1 MTYRMGKTRNIV
13 LVGIACGAIG
23 AYGYHTYQKHRRKGA
38 HPLNVIKYV
47 FFDPYGK
54 ILTLMDREICDI
66 KQKYED
72 GVLLSAIA
80 EDLNIDVIMITRI
93 INLTKADGLTGVA
106 SSANTKNL

>member
-13 LVGIACGAIG
+13 FVGITCGAIG
-23 AYGYHTYQKHRRKGA
+23 AYSYHVYQKHRRMGLR
-38 HPLNVIKYV
+38 PLNVIKYV

-54 ILTLMDREICDI
+54 ILTLTDREICDI

-80 EDLNIDVIMITRI
+80 EELNLDIIMITRI

>member
-1 MTYRMGKTRNIV
+1 
-13 LVGIACGAIG
+13 
-23 AYGYHTYQKHRRKGA
+23 
-38 HPLNVIKYV
+38 
-47 FFDPYGK
+47 
-54 ILTLMDREICDI
+54 MDREICDI

>member
-1 MTYRMGKTRNIV
+1 MTYRMGKTRNVI

-23 AYGYHTYQKHRRKGA
+23 AYGHYAYQKHRRKGVR
-38 HPLNVIKYV
+38 PLNVIKYV

-54 ILTLMDREICDI
+54 ILTLTDREICDI

-80 EDLNIDVIMITRI
+80 EDLNLDVIMITRI
-93 INLTKADGLTGVA
+93 INLTGVA
-106 SSANTKNL
+106 NPSKT

>member
-1 MTYRMGKTRNIV
+1 MGKTRDII

-23 AYGYHTYQKHRRKGA
+23 AYGCHAYQKHRRKGSR
-38 HPLNVIKYV
+38 PVNVIKYV

-54 ILTLMDREICDI
+54 ILTLTDREICDI

-80 EDLNIDVIMITRI
+80 EELNLDVITIVR
-93 INLTKADGLTGVA
+93 
-106 SSANTKNL
+106 

>member
-1 MTYRMGKTRNIV
+1 MGKTRDII

-23 AYGYHTYQKHRRKGA
+23 AYGCHAYQKHRRKGSR
-38 HPLNVIKYV
+38 PVNVIKYV

-54 ILTLMDREICDI
+54 ILTLTDREICDI

-80 EDLNIDVIMITRI
+80 EELNLDVIMITRI
-93 INLTKADGLTGVA
+93 INLTNADGLTGVA
-106 SSANTKNL
+106 SSANTRNL